1 MNEYTDYLIQWLIHG
16 NGNFVT
22 AEYLAD
28 LAGRDLQKDLQEI
41 YGLYNVNIRRLATS
55 NLGSGSGMQGI
66 VGKITR
72 AWLAGVV
79 LLPNFMGAT
88 WHS

>member
-1 MNEYTDYLIQWLIHG
+1 MNEYEKYLFELLVHHKG
-16 NGNFVT
+16 NLVT
-22 AEYLAD
+22 AEVLAD
-28 LAGRDLQKDLQEI
+28 LYGADLQKDLQEI

-72 AWLAGVV
+72 ASFAV
-79 LLPNFMGAT
+79 
-88 WHS
+88 